1 MLYSENR
8 RAETVRLFGC
18 REGLPCDQGAVASW
32 NRLWTLA
39 FARATIDL
47 TKTGL
52 HFERRV
58 WWEKSDGEENSGRR
72 GRSGRRLYRGAYGVG
87 RRGRD
92 LYRHVAGA
100 CR

>member
-39 FARATIDL
+39 LAGATIDL

-52 HFERRV
+52 HFERRIMTG
-58 WWEKSDGEENSGRR
+58 DR
-72 GRSGRRLYRGAYGVG
+72 
-87 RRGRD
+87 
-92 LYRHVAGA
+92 
-100 CR
+100 